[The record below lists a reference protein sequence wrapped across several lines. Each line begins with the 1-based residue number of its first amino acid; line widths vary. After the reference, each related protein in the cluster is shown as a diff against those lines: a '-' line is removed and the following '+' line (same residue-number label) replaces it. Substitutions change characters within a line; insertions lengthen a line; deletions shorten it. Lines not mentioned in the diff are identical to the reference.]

1 MPSGGRPDAIPIGI
15 DIEKVWP
22 PLSGCA
28 LGALDR
34 ALELPGFLDVLGFN
48 PERYRGLGVVDI
60 RIAEIARHV
69 TAGLELAAAEV
80 PDSIALIVVALVVEH
95 DVHDRRL
102 VARLRP
108 QRLWTAEQET
118 AVTNDRDH

>member
-1 MPSGGRPDAIPIGI
+1 MPGGGRPDTITIGI
-15 DIEKVWP
+15 DIEEVWP
-22 PLSGCA
+22 PASDRA

-34 ALELPGFLDVLGFN
+34 GLELPGFLDVLGFHTESN
-48 PERYRGLGVVDI
+48 RGLGVVDI
-60 RIAEIARHV
+60 GAAEITGHV
-69 TAGLELAAAEV
+69 AAGLELAAAEV

-95 DVHDRRL
+95 DVHDRRF

-118 AVTNDRDH
+118 SVTDDG